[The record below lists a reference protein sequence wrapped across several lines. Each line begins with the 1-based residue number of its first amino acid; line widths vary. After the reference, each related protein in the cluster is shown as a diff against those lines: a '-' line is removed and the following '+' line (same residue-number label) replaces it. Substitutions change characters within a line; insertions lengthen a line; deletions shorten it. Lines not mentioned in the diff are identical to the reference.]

1 MPIRYRPIA
10 AWLARATAHQL
21 LHGRYPPSDTD
32 AWMFADVRPIIDGGL
47 THDRIKRYSDFDYFE
62 TNMGRKGT
70 SRPVALD
77 YVVGLDSHRGTRASE
92 AYYLEGIG
100 LTEAAISWLIEQR
113 YVPVIYAPLLRR
125 DDHDGDLLTDPNF
138 LFWRDNIYLAPPE
151 TCPVQTPA
159 TVANTRHD
167 KTKTYTQDERAEAH
181 RIIDARLDLT
191 TREKAVH
198 KAHVSRRTVTA

>member
-32 AWMFADVRPIIDGGL
+32 TWLFADVSPIIEGGM
-47 THDRIKRYSDFDYFE
+47 THDRIKQFSDFDYFE

-70 SRPVALD
+70 KRPIALD
-77 YVVGLDSHRGTRASE
+77 YVAGLDSHRGTHAAE

-100 LTEAAISWLIEQR
+100 LTEAAISWLIENR
-113 YVPVIYAPLLRR
+113 YVPAIYAPLLRR
-125 DDHDGDLLTDPNF
+125 ADYDGDLLTDPKF
-138 LFWRDNIYLAPPE
+138 MFWRENIYLAPTD
-151 TCPVQTPA
+151 TCPIQTPA
-159 TVANTRHD
+159 SVRNTRHQ
-167 KTKTYTQDERAEAH
+167 KTKTYTQEERAEAH

-191 TREKAVH
+191 TREKAAH
-198 KAHVSRRTVTA
+198 KAHISRRTVT